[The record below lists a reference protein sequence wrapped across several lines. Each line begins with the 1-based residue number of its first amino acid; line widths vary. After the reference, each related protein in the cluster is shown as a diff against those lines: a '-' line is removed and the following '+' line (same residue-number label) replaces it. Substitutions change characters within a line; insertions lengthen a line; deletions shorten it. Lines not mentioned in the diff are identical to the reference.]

1 MIREGT
7 GDRRDSTSGTTSW
20 RMSPTSFLSNTPGRW
35 ANLWR
40 AGRPTP
46 LSSRLPA
53 RRFRRWRS
61 VVPITARQAHIWWKG
76 PIWCPAAALTQDLGE
91 QRASLGTLSDQP
103 TIVNTYA
110 EIAQSQSI
118 IKGAW
123 DQGGLSPAQA
133 EAFTISASVLHSTN
147 ILVIDVTGPDPILV
161 EKLASA
167 VSQRTL
173 DYVAKLYEVYDLK
186 PLDPATVP
194 DKPANLNEKFNLA
207 LGALLGL
214 GVGILFAFLAESLR
228 MPLGQIE
235 QMSIVDTHTGAY
247 KSSYFLRR
255 LREEISRARR
265 VQRPFVVGMM
275 GLENIDE
282 LSDDLHPNAR
292 YVVLKQVVG
301 LLRQALPEEN
311 LVAHW
316 RDSIL
321 ALLMPDCDPDTA
333 QKILQRVQTKLA
345 WTPFEIG
352 DTGFKLNL
360 TTHVGIAGYKLN
372 GGGPEDLLNQAEK
385 ALREA
390 DPQGSL
396 AHAQDQGT

>member
-1 MIREGT
+1 MELKRYLAI
-7 GDRRDSTSGTTSW
+7 
-20 RMSPTSFLSNTPGRW
+20 
-35 ANLWR
+35 LWR
-40 AGRPTP
+40 WWWLILVALVAAIMGSIVFTYTRPPQYQATV
-46 LSSRLPA
+46 RL
-53 RRFRRWRS
+53 
-61 VVPITARQAHIWWKG
+61 VVSPS
-76 PIWCPAAALTQDLGE
+76 AATTEDLGE

-118 IKGAW
+118 IKAAW
-123 DQGGLSPAQA
+123 DQLGLSPNQA
-133 EAFTISASVLHSTN
+133 EAFTVSASVLHNTN

-186 PLDPATVP
+186 PLDLATLP
-194 DKPANLNEKFNLA
+194 DKPANLNEEFNLA

-228 MPLGQIE
+228 TPLGQIE
-235 QMSIVDTHTGAY
+235 QVSILDTHTGAY
-247 KSSYFLRR
+247 KRTYFLRR

-275 GLENIDE
+275 GLENFE
-282 LSDDLHPNAR
+282 LSDSLPPNAR
-292 YVVLKQVVG
+292 YVVLKQVVS

-311 LVAHW
+311 LVAQW
-316 RDSIL
+316 RDDAL

-345 WTPFEIG
+345 WTPLEIG

-360 TTHVGIAGYKLN
+360 SAHVGIAGYNLN
-372 GGGPEDLLNQAEK
+372 GSGPEDLLNQAEK
-385 ALREA
+385 ALQEA

-396 AHAQDQGT
+396 AHV

>member
-1 MIREGT
+1 MELKRYLAILWHWWWLILVALVAAVMGSIVFTYTRPPQYQASV
-7 GDRRDSTSGTTSW
+7 RFVVSPATT
-20 RMSPTSFLSNTPGRW
+20 
-35 ANLWR
+35 
-40 AGRPTP
+40 
-46 LSSRLPA
+46 
-53 RRFRRWRS
+53 
-61 VVPITARQAHIWWKG
+61 ITE
-76 PIWCPAAALTQDLGE
+76 DLGE

-103 TIVNTYA
+103 IIVNTYA

-123 DQGGLSPAQA
+123 DQVGLSPAQA
-133 EAFTISASVLHSTN
+133 EAFTIRASVLHNTN
-147 ILVIDVTGPDPILV
+147 ILVIDVIGPDPTLV

-186 PLDPATVP
+186 PLDPAALP
-194 DKPANLNEKFNLA
+194 GKPVSQNEKFNLA

-214 GVGILFAFLAESLR
+214 GAGLLFAFLAESLKT
-228 MPLGQIE
+228 PLGQIE
-235 QMSIVDTHTGAY
+235 QVSIMDAHTGAY

-255 LREEISRARR
+255 LREEISRAKR
-265 VQRPFVVGMM
+265 VQRPFVVGML
-275 GLENIDE
+275 GLENFDE
-282 LSDDLHPNAR
+282 LLDDLPPDTR

-311 LVAHW
+311 LVAQW
-316 RDSIL
+316 RDDAL

-333 QKILQRVQTKLA
+333 QKILQRVQTKLV
-345 WTPFEIG
+345 WTPLEIG

-360 TTHVGIAGYKLN
+360 TTQVGIAGYTLN
-372 GGGPEDLLNQAEK
+372 GSGPEDLLNQAEK

-390 DPQGSL
+390 DPQRSV